1 MQRRLVIPI
10 ALLLAALLSASVAR
24 GELTQSEGLRVAF
37 DGGFSPS
44 ALPRNRPVP
53 VTVRIE
59 GSIGTVNGSEPPQLR
74 QISFA
79 INRNGK
85 LFSSGLPSCPI
96 ELLQSTTSQ
105 AALARCRHAL
115 IGRGS
120 FGADVD
126 FPSLPLVP
134 VRGRLLAFNGRS
146 NGQPEILLHL
156 YVASPAQVTLVLPFK
171 VIKQSAG
178 AFGTVLSATDPE
190 NSGGTRLRDRNQPRN
205 RPPIPL
211 PGPAAEPPQRKLRC
225 PGGVP
230 GRDLQLRQ
238 GQLLL
243 RQWPAAHH
251 HPYPRLPG
259 PPVGDDPAGCDD
271 RR

>member
-1 MQRRLVIPI
+1 MQRRLAIPI

-53 VTVRIE
+53 VTVRID
-59 GSIGTVNGSEPPQLR
+59 GSIGTVNGSEPPPLR
-74 QISFA
+74 QVSFA

-85 LFSSGLPSCPI
+85 LYSGGLPSCPV

-105 AALARCRHAL
+105 AALARCRPAL

-146 NGQPEILLHL
+146 DGRPEVLLHL
-156 YVASPAQVTLVLPFK
+156 YVSTPAQVTLVLPFK
-171 VIKQSAG
+171 VIRQSAG
-178 AFGTVLSATDPE
+178 AFGTVLSAQIPKIAGELGYVTDIDLE
-190 NSGGTRLRDRNQPRN
+190 IGRRYRYRGLPRS
-205 RPPIPL
+205 L
-211 PGPAAEPPQRKLRC
+211 LSASCAA
-225 PGGVP
+225 
-230 GRDLQLRQ
+230 
-238 GQLLL
+238 
-243 RQWPAAHH
+243 
-251 HPYPRLPG
+251 
-259 PPVGDDPAGCDD
+259 PAGFPGAIFNFAKGSFSFANGQRLTTTLTRDCQV
-271 RR
+271 RQ

>member
-1 MQRRLVIPI
+1 MQRRLAIPI
-10 ALLLAALLSASVAR
+10 ALLLAVLLSASVAR

-53 VTVRIE
+53 VTVRID
-59 GSIGTVNGSEPPQLR
+59 GSIGTVNGSEPPPLR
-74 QISFA
+74 QVSFA

-85 LFSSGLPSCPI
+85 LYSGGLPSCPV

-105 AALARCRHAL
+105 AALARCRPAL

-146 NGQPEILLHL
+146 DGRPEVLLHL
-156 YVASPAQVTLVLPFK
+156 YVSTPAQVTLVLPFK
-171 VIKQSAG
+171 VIRQSAG
-178 AFGTVLSATDPE
+178 AFGTVLSAQIPKIAGELGYVTDIDLE
-190 NSGGTRLRDRNQPRN
+190 IGRRYRYRGLPRS
-205 RPPIPL
+205 L
-211 PGPAAEPPQRKLRC
+211 LSASCAA
-225 PGGVP
+225 
-230 GRDLQLRQ
+230 
-238 GQLLL
+238 
-243 RQWPAAHH
+243 
-251 HPYPRLPG
+251 
-259 PPVGDDPAGCDD
+259 PAGFPGAIFNFAKGSFSFANGQRLTTTLTRDCQV
-271 RR
+271 RQ

>member
-1 MQRRLVIPI
+1 MQRRLAIPI

-44 ALPRNRPVP
+44 ALPRHRPVP

-59 GSIGTVNGSEPPQLR
+59 GSIDTVNGSQPPQLR

-85 LFSSGLPSCPI
+85 LFSGGLPTCPI
-96 ELLQSTTSQ
+96 DLLQSTTSQ
-105 AALARCRHAL
+105 AALARCRPAL

-134 VRGRLLAFNGRS
+134 VHGRLLAFNGRS
-146 NGQPEILLHL
+146 GGRPEVLLHL
-156 YVASPAQVTLVLPFK
+156 YVSSPTQVTLVLPFK
-171 VIKQSAG
+171 VVKQSAG
-178 AFGTVLSATDPE
+178 LFGTILSAQIPKIAGELGYVTDIALEIGRRYRFQGRPRSLLSASCAAPPGFPGAIF
-190 NSGGTRLRDRNQPRN
+190 NFAKGSFSFANGQRLTTTLTRDCQVR
-205 RPPIPL
+205 
-211 PGPAAEPPQRKLRC
+211 
-225 PGGVP
+225 
-230 GRDLQLRQ
+230 
-238 GQLLL
+238 
-243 RQWPAAHH
+243 H
-251 HPYPRLPG
+251 
-259 PPVGDDPAGCDD
+259 
-271 RR
+271 

>member
-44 ALPRNRPVP
+44 SLPRNRPVP

-74 QISFA
+74 QVSFA

-178 AFGTVLSATDPE
+178 AFGTVLSSQIPKIAGELGYVTEIDLE
-190 NSGGTRLRDRNQPRN
+190 IGRRYRYRGLPRS
-205 RPPIPL
+205 L
-211 PGPAAEPPQRKLRC
+211 LSASCAA
-225 PGGVP
+225 
-230 GRDLQLRQ
+230 
-238 GQLLL
+238 
-243 RQWPAAHH
+243 
-251 HPYPRLPG
+251 
-259 PPVGDDPAGCDD
+259 PAGFPGAIFNFAKGSFSFANGQRLTTTLTRDCQV
-271 RR
+271 RQ

>member
-74 QISFA
+74 QVSFA

-85 LFSSGLPSCPI
+85 LFSSGLPSCPV

-120 FGADVD
+120 FSADVD
-126 FPSLPLVP
+126 FPNLPLVP
-134 VRGRLLAFNGRS
+134 VRGKLLAFNGRS
-146 NGQPEILLHL
+146 KGQPEILLHL

-178 AFGTVLSATDPE
+178 AFGTVLSAT
-190 NSGGTRLRDRNQPRN
+190 
-205 RPPIPL
+205 IPKIAGEL
-211 PGPAAEPPQRKLRC
+211 GYVTEINLEIGRRYRYRGLSRSLLSASCAA
-225 PGGVP
+225 
-230 GRDLQLRQ
+230 
-238 GQLLL
+238 
-243 RQWPAAHH
+243 
-251 HPYPRLPG
+251 
-259 PPVGDDPAGCDD
+259 PAGFPGAIFNFAKGSFSFANGQRLTTTLTRDCQV
-271 RR
+271 RQ